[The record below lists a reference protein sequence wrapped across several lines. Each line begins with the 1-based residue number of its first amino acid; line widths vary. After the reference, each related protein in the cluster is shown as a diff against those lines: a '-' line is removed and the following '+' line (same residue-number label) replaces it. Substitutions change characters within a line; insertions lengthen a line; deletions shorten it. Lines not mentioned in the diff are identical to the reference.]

1 MLFKLSF
8 DVDIKIYYYYL
19 NAMVHSGI
27 ETVLAKSNSGG
38 YKDKY

>member
-1 MLFKLSF
+1 
-8 DVDIKIYYYYL
+8 L

-38 YKDKY
+38 YKDKYWI